1 MVWRYGIFDNVS
13 IVPLAILPSIYFGE
27 YIMATTATVATSAVA
42 VETISGFDSI
52 DSARETLFQL
62 GTETLQAERLMA
74 RGKEALDVLDAN
86 LFEIVKDLSYV
97 EFMKVREF
105 HIAGA
110 VDLLDSVDAAQKR
123 WERQVNRI
131 SSGFTVKNDAGVSVP
146 FTRPKSES
154 KDAVRKAEAKAKEVA
169 KLAEFSDAELVERR
183 QSLLSKGDDASVRE
197 ALKLGKEVK
206 RRNAESLDV
215 EKAQTKAL
223 VDKIVTRVKE
233 LAKAG
238 TDDANDL
245 LFQVAQLLG

>member
-1 MVWRYGIFDNVS
+1 
-13 IVPLAILPSIYFGE
+13 
-27 YIMATTATVATSAVA
+27 MANTATVATSAVA

-86 LFEIVKDLSYV
+86 LFGIVKDLPYV

-123 WERQVNRI
+123 WERQIGRI
-131 SSGFTVKNDAGVSVP
+131 VANFTVKNEKGESVP

-169 KLAEFSDAELVERR
+169 KLAEFGDAELVERR

-206 RRNAESLDV
+206 RRNAESLDA

-223 VDKIVTRVKE
+223 VDKIVPRVKE

>member
-1 MVWRYGIFDNVS
+1 MFDTMS
-13 IVPLAILPSIYFGE
+13 IIPVAIMPSFYYGE
-27 YIMATTATVATSAVA
+27 YIMANTATVATSAVA
-42 VETISGFDSI
+42 VETITGFASVDQ
-52 DSARETLFQL
+52 ARETLFQL
-62 GTETLQAERLMA
+62 GTETFQAERLMA
-74 RGKEALDVLDAN
+74 KGKEALDVLDAN
-86 LFEIVKDLSYV
+86 LHGIVKDLSYV

-105 HIAGA
+105 HVAGA

-123 WERQVNRI
+123 WERQIGRI
-131 SSGFTVKNDAGVSVP
+131 ISGFN

-169 KLAEFSDAELVERR
+169 KLAEFSDAELAEKR

>member
-1 MVWRYGIFDNVS
+1 
-13 IVPLAILPSIYFGE
+13 
-27 YIMATTATVATSAVA
+27 MANTATVATSAVA

-123 WERQVNRI
+123 WERQINRI
-131 SSGFTVKNDAGVSVP
+131 SSGFTVKNEAGVSVP

-169 KLAEFSDAELVERR
+169 KLAEFSDAELVEKR

-206 RRNAESLDV
+206 RRNAESVDV

>member
-1 MVWRYGIFDNVS
+1 
-13 IVPLAILPSIYFGE
+13 
-27 YIMATTATVATSAVA
+27 MATTATVATSAVA
-42 VETISGFDSI
+42 VSVETISGFDSI

-62 GTETLQAERLMA
+62 GTETLEAERLMA
-74 RGKEALDVLDAN
+74 RGKDALDVLDAN
-86 LFEIVKDLSYV
+86 LFDIIKGLNYV

-105 HIAGA
+105 HMAGA
-110 VDLLDSVDAAQKR
+110 VDKLDSVDAAQKR

-169 KLAEFSDAELVERR
+169 KLAEFSDAELVEKR

-206 RRNAESLDV
+206 RRNAESVDA
-215 EKAQTKAL
+215 EKAL
-223 VDKIVTRVKE
+223 VKATADKIIARVKE

-238 TDDANDL
+238 TDDSMEL
-245 LFQVAQLLG
+245 LAQVALLLG

>member
-1 MVWRYGIFDNVS
+1 
-13 IVPLAILPSIYFGE
+13 
-27 YIMATTATVATSAVA
+27 MATTATVATSAVA
-42 VETISGFDSI
+42 VETIKGFDSI

-62 GTETLQAERLMA
+62 GTETFQAERLMA
-74 RGKEALDVLDAN
+74 KGKEALDVLDAN
-86 LFEIVKDLSYV
+86 LFGIIKDLSYV

-131 SSGFTVKNDAGVSVP
+131 SSGFTVKNDLGVSVP

>member
-1 MVWRYGIFDNVS
+1 MS
-13 IVPLAILPSIYFGE
+13 IIPVAIMPSFYYGE

-62 GTETLQAERLMA
+62 GTETFQAERLMA

-86 LFEIVKDLSYV
+86 LFGIVKDLSYV

-123 WERQVNRI
+123 WERQIGRI
-131 SSGFTVKNDAGVSVP
+131 SSNFTVKNEAGVSVP

-169 KLAEFSDAELVERR
+169 KLAEFSDAELAEKR
-183 QSLLSKGDDASVRE
+183 QSLLSRGDDASVRE

-206 RRNAESLDV
+206 RRNADAVDAE
-215 EKAQTKAL
+215 KAL
-223 VDKIVTRVKE
+223 VKATADKIIARVKE
-233 LAKAG
+233 LAKAN
-238 TDDANDL
+238 TDDSMDL
-245 LFQVAQLLG
+245 LVRVSLLLG

>member
-1 MVWRYGIFDNVS
+1 MS
-13 IVPLAILPSIYFGE
+13 IIPVAIMPSFYYGE
-27 YIMATTATVATSAVA
+27 YIMANTATVATSAVA

-62 GTETLQAERLMA
+62 GTETFQAERLMA

-86 LFEIVKDLSYV
+86 LFGIVKDLSYV

-110 VDLLDSVDAAQKR
+110 VDLLVSVDAAQKR
-123 WERQVNRI
+123 WERQLGRI
-131 SSGFTVKNDAGVSVP
+131 SSNFTVKNEAGVSVP

-169 KLAEFSDAELVERR
+169 KLAEFSDAELAEKR

-206 RRNAESLDV
+206 RRNADAV
-215 EKAQTKAL
+215 DAEKAQTKAL
-223 VDKIVTRVKE
+223 VDKIIARVKD
-233 LAKAG
+233 LAKSG

-245 LFQVAQLLG
+245 LFQVASLLG

>member
-1 MVWRYGIFDNVS
+1 
-13 IVPLAILPSIYFGE
+13 
-27 YIMATTATVATSAVA
+27 MANTATVATSAVA
-42 VETISGFDSI
+42 VEAISGFDSI

-169 KLAEFSDAELVERR
+169 KLAEFSDAELVEKR

-206 RRNAESLDV
+206 RRNADAADA
-215 EKAQTKAL
+215 EKMLAKAT
-223 VDKIVTRVKE
+223 VDRIITRVKE

-238 TDDANDL
+238 TDDSMDL
-245 LFQVAQLLG
+245 LVRVSLLLG